1 MHVARFI
8 TRRLIQG
15 VVTVFGVL
23 TVTFFLV
30 RLSGNPAALLLG
42 PEASQQAIAALS
54 HTLGFDQP
62 LIVQYGKFLGGVV
75 TGNMGN
81 SLAQNLPAM
90 GLVLQRLPNT
100 LELALSS
107 FVLGLV
113 LAFVV
118 VLLLQ
123 LSGSSRLRNAILWFA
138 SARQAIPS
146 FWLGLVLVL
155 VFAVQ
160 LKLLPSIGNQSIKSL
175 VLPAFTSATL
185 ELALYI
191 RLLDGGFGD
200 QLRQDYVRTA
210 YAKGQTRTKVIVRHM
225 LPNAVLPIITVA
237 GLNLGSLLGGTI
249 VVELV
254 FAWPGVG
261 QLLINSISS
270 RDYTLV
276 QAAILVIALFFVIVN
291 FLVDLLY
298 SVLDPRVRLQ

>member
-1 MHVARFI
+1 MARFI
-8 TRRLIQG
+8 GRRLIQG
-15 VVTVFGVL
+15 IVTIFGVL

-42 PEASQQAIAALS
+42 PEATQASIHALS
-54 HTLGFDQP
+54 QTLGFNDP
-62 LIVQYGKFLGGVV
+62 LLVQYGRFIGGVV

-81 SLAQNLPAM
+81 SLAQNLPAL

-118 VLLLQ
+118 VLILQ
-123 LSGSSRLRNAILWFA
+123 LSGSSRLRNAVLWFA

-146 FWLGLVLVL
+146 FWLGLILVL

-160 LKLLPSIGNQSIKSL
+160 LKLLPSIGNQGIKSL
-175 VLPAFTSATL
+175 ILPAFTIATL

-210 YAKGQTRTKVIVRHM
+210 YAKGQSRAKVILRHM

-254 FAWPGVG
+254 FSWPGVG
-261 QLLINSISS
+261 QLLINSISV
-270 RDYTLV
+270 RDYSLV
-276 QAAILVIALFFVIVN
+276 QAALLVIALFFVIVN

-298 SVLDPRVRLQ
+298 AALDPRVRLQ

>member
-1 MHVARFI
+1 MARFI

-175 VLPAFTSATL
+175 VLPAFTIATL